1 MRNKKKVLGV
11 VLTMMLVVASV
22 GFVFPAKDAFAAN
35 VADVVVRCFSESTG
49 DYVVDNTLTGA
60 VTGTNQTIPAASISI
75 DDYWPMKDG
84 ATPGNGYDIVVEY
97 SFAFCDSA
105 SDAEIPMAASNGQ
118 DPTTGMSIPKYTGPA
133 TITIPVKDGYV
144 GTDAVITIYPSE
156 VTISNVTTTEH
167 SITFT
172 TDEIGLSYFS
182 IGVEL
187 KSESNAS
194 SGSSGGSDSGGDTG
208 STESGSTDS
217 SSTGTTDD
225 STAGTTDSSGDNS
238 GENKDDAT
246 ASDNTS
252 NQSGES
258 TTTQT
263 TTDTT
268 TTDTTTTDTTA
279 TPATTLTEPQQAAAN
294 AMAAA
299 VVPASVIAPSG
310 SGVTI
315 VGYAAITDDSV
326 NESLY
331 NLATNI
337 ETLNGSQGNVNIL
350 SLQKFELNASGK
362 GRVVINIGTAFAG
375 KVAIVAHLHNGQWT
389 MQQVIVKE
397 DGTIDPYFE
406 SFSPIAVMVTNQ
418 TSPIAALATNEPG
431 VAKAT
436 SPKTGEG
443 NYLYI
448 IFILGVLASGAL
460 IAGYRVRKY

>member
-35 VADVVVRCFSESTG
+35 VTDVVVRCFSESTG
-49 DYVVDNTLTGA
+49 NYVVDNTLTGA
-60 VTGTNQTIPAASISI
+60 VTGTNQTIPAALISI
-75 DDYWPMKDG
+75 DDYWPMNSG

-97 SFAFCDSA
+97 SFAFCDSV
-105 SDAEIPMAASNGQ
+105 SDAEDAMVANNGF
-118 DPTTGMSIPKYTGPA
+118 DSTTGRPIPKYTGPA

-144 GTDAVITIYPSE
+144 GTDAVITDYPSE
-156 VTISNVTTTEH
+156 VTISNITTTEH

-172 TDEIGLSYFS
+172 TDEIGLSDFLIS
-182 IGVEL
+182 VEL

-208 STESGSTDS
+208 STGSGSTDS

-225 STAGTTDSSGDNS
+225 STAGTTDSSGDN
-238 GENKDDAT
+238 
-246 ASDNTS
+246 TS

-258 TTTQT
+258 TTTQ
-263 TTDTT
+263 
-268 TTDTTTTDTTA
+268 TTTDTTA

-337 ETLNGSQGNVNIL
+337 ETLNGNQGNVNIL
-350 SLQKFELNASGK
+350 SLQKFDLNASGK

-375 KVAIVAHLHNGQWT
+375 KVAIVAHLHDGQWT

-448 IFILGVLASGAL
+448 IFILGVLASGTL

>member
-75 DDYWPMKDG
+75 DDYSLMNSG
-84 ATPGNGYDIVVEY
+84 VTPGNGYDIVVEY
-97 SFAFCDSA
+97 SFVFCDSA
-105 SDAEIPMAASNGQ
+105 LDAEGASAATNGQ
-118 DPTTGMSIPKYTGPA
+118 DPTTGMPIPKYTGPA

-144 GTDAVITIYPSE
+144 GTDAVITAPD
-156 VTISNVTTTEH
+156 VTISNITTTEH

-208 STESGSTDS
+208 STGSETTDS
-217 SSTGTTDD
+217 SSTGSTDG
-225 STAGTTDSSGDNS
+225 STAGTTDSSGDN
-238 GENKDDAT
+238 
-246 ASDNTS
+246 TS

-258 TTTQT
+258 TTSQ
-263 TTDTT
+263 
-268 TTDTTTTDTTA
+268 TTTDTTA

>member
-49 DYVVDNTLTGA
+49 NYVVDNTLTGA

-84 ATPGNGYDIVVEY
+84 AKPGNGYDIVVEY

-105 SDAEIPMAASNGQ
+105 SDAEDAMAASNGF
-118 DPTTGMSIPKYTGPA
+118 DSTTGMSIPKYTGPA

-144 GTDAVITIYPSE
+144 GTDAVITAPE
-156 VTISNVTTTEH
+156 VTISNITTTEH

-172 TDEIGLSYFS
+172 TDEIGVSFFS
-182 IGVEL
+182 ISVEL

-225 STAGTTDSSGDNS
+225 STAGTTDSSGDN
-238 GENKDDAT
+238 
-246 ASDNTS
+246 TS

-258 TTTQT
+258 TTSQ
-263 TTDTT
+263 
-268 TTDTTTTDTTA
+268 TTTDTTA

-337 ETLNGSQGNVNIL
+337 ESLNGNQGNVNIL

-448 IFILGVLASGAL
+448 IFILGVLASGTL

>member
-35 VADVVVRCFSESTG
+35 VADVVVRCYSESTG

-60 VTGTNQTIPAASISI
+60 VTGTNQTIPAALISI

-105 SDAEIPMAASNGQ
+105 SDAENAMAANNGF
-118 DPTTGMSIPKYTGPA
+118 DSTTGMPIPKYTGPA

-144 GTDAVITIYPSE
+144 GTDAVITAPD
-156 VTISNVTTTEH
+156 VTISNITTTEH

-172 TDEIGLSYFS
+172 TDEIGVSFFS

-194 SGSSGGSDSGGDTG
+194 SGSSGGSDSGVDTG

-258 TTTQT
+258 TTSQ
-263 TTDTT
+263 
-268 TTDTTTTDTTA
+268 TTTDTTA

-337 ETLNGSQGNVNIL
+337 ESLNGNQGNVNIL

-375 KVAIVAHLHNGQWT
+375 KVAIVAHLHDGQWT

-418 TSPIAALATNEPG
+418 TSTIAALATNEPG

>member
-35 VADVVVRCFSESTG
+35 VADVVVRCYSESTG

-60 VTGTNQTIPAASISI
+60 VTGTTQTIPAASISI
-75 DDYWPMKDG
+75 DDYWPMSGG
-84 ATPGNGYDIVVEY
+84 ATPRNGYDIVVEY

-105 SDAEIPMAASNGQ
+105 SDAETAMAASNGQ
-118 DPTTGMSIPKYTGPA
+118 DPTTGMPIPKYTGPA

-144 GTDAVITIYPSE
+144 GTDAVITEYPSE
-156 VTISNVTTTEH
+156 VTISNITTTEH

-172 TDEIGLSYFS
+172 TDEIGLSFFS

-194 SGSSGGSDSGGDTG
+194 SGSSGGSVSGGDTG
-208 STESGSTDS
+208 STGS
-217 SSTGTTDD
+217 
-225 STAGTTDSSGDNS
+225 GTTDSSGDNS

-258 TTTQT
+258 TTSQ
-263 TTDTT
+263 
-268 TTDTTTTDTTA
+268 TTTDTTA
-279 TPATTLTEPQQAAAN
+279 TPAITLTEPQQAAAN

-418 TSPIAALATNEPG
+418 TSTIAALATNEPG
-431 VAKAT
+431 VAKAAA
-436 SPKTGEG
+436 PKTGEG

>member
-35 VADVVVRCFSESTG
+35 VTDVVVRCYSESTD

-75 DDYWPMKDG
+75 DDYSLMKG
-84 ATPGNGYDIVVEY
+84 GVTPGNGYDIVVEY

-105 SDAEIPMAASNGQ
+105 LDAEIAMAAN
-118 DPTTGMSIPKYTGPA
+118 PMYTGPA

-144 GTDAVITIYPSE
+144 GTDAVITDYPSE
-156 VTISNVTTTEH
+156 VTISNITTTEH

-172 TDEIGLSYFS
+172 TDEIGLSYFP
-182 IGVEL
+182 ICVEL

-225 STAGTTDSSGDNS
+225 STAGTTDSSGDN
-238 GENKDDAT
+238 
-246 ASDNTS
+246 TS

-258 TTTQT
+258 TTTQ
-263 TTDTT
+263 
-268 TTDTTTTDTTA
+268 TTTDTTA

-418 TSPIAALATNEPG
+418 TSPIVALATNEPG

-436 SPKTGEG
+436 SPKTGEE

>member
-35 VADVVVRCFSESTG
+35 VADVVVRCYSESID

-60 VTGTNQTIPAASISI
+60 VTGTNQPIPAASISI
-75 DDYWPMKDG
+75 DDYSMMKGG

-105 SDAEIPMAASNGQ
+105 SDAEDAMAASNGF
-118 DPTTGMSIPKYTGPA
+118 DSTTGMSIPKYTGPA

-144 GTDAVITIYPSE
+144 GTDAVITAPE
-156 VTISNVTTTEH
+156 VTISNITTTEH

-172 TDEIGLSYFS
+172 TDEIGVSYFS

-194 SGSSGGSDSGGDTG
+194 SGSSGRSDSGGDTG

-217 SSTGTTDD
+217 SSTGTTDG

-258 TTTQT
+258 TTTQ
-263 TTDTT
+263 
-268 TTDTTTTDTTA
+268 TTTDTTA

-337 ETLNGSQGNVNIL
+337 ETLNGNQGNVNIL

>member
-35 VADVVVRCFSESTG
+35 VADVVVRCYSESTS

-75 DDYWPMKDG
+75 DDYWPMNGG
-84 ATPGNGYDIVVEY
+84 ATPRNGYDIVVEY
-97 SFAFCDSA
+97 SFAFCDSV
-105 SDAEIPMAASNGQ
+105 SDAENATAANNGQ
-118 DPTTGMSIPKYTGPA
+118 DPTTLMPIPKYTGPA

-144 GTDAVITIYPSE
+144 GTDAVITAPE
-156 VTISNVTTTEH
+156 VTISNITTTEN

-172 TDEIGLSYFS
+172 TDEIGVSYFS

-194 SGSSGGSDSGGDTG
+194 SGSSGVSDSGGDTG

-258 TTTQT
+258 TTSQ
-263 TTDTT
+263 
-268 TTDTTTTDTTA
+268 TTTDTTA
-279 TPATTLTEPQQAAAN
+279 TPAATLTEAQQAAAN

-299 VVPASVIAPSG
+299 VVPASVIAQSG

-418 TSPIAALATNEPG
+418 TSTIAALATNEPG

-436 SPKTGEG
+436 APKTGEG

>member
-35 VADVVVRCFSESTG
+35 VTDVIVRCYSESTG
-49 DYVVDNTLTGA
+49 NYVVDNTLTGA

-75 DDYWPMKDG
+75 DDYWPMNSG
-84 ATPGNGYDIVVEY
+84 VTPGNGYDIVVEY

-105 SDAEIPMAASNGQ
+105 SDAEDAMAASNGQ
-118 DPTTGMSIPKYTGPA
+118 DPTTLMPIPKYTGPA

-144 GTDAVITIYPSE
+144 GTDAVITAPD
-156 VTISNVTTTEH
+156 VTISNITTTEH

-172 TDEIGLSYFS
+172 TDEIGVSYFS

-194 SGSSGGSDSGGDTG
+194 SGSSSGSDSGGDTG
-208 STESGSTDS
+208 STGS
-217 SSTGTTDD
+217 
-225 STAGTTDSSGDNS
+225 GTTDSSGDNS

-258 TTTQT
+258 TTSQ
-263 TTDTT
+263 
-268 TTDTTTTDTTA
+268 TTTDTTA
-279 TPATTLTEPQQAAAN
+279 TPTTTLTEPQQAAAN

-337 ETLNGSQGNVNIL
+337 ETLNGNQGNVNIL
-350 SLQKFELNASGK
+350 SLQLFELNASGK

-418 TSPIAALATNEPG
+418 TSTIAALATNEPG
-431 VAKAT
+431 VAKAAA
-436 SPKTGEG
+436 PKTGEG

>member
-35 VADVVVRCFSESTG
+35 VADVVVRCYSESID

-60 VTGTNQTIPAASISI
+60 VTGTNQNIPAASISI
-75 DDYWPMKDG
+75 DDYSMMKGG

-105 SDAEIPMAASNGQ
+105 SDAEIPMAANNGL
-118 DPTTGMSIPKYTGPA
+118 DPNTGMPIPKYTGPA

-144 GTDAVITIYPSE
+144 GTDAVITDYPSE
-156 VTISNVTTTEH
+156 VTISNITTTEH

-172 TDEIGLSYFS
+172 TDEIGLSYFP
-182 IGVEL
+182 ICVEL

-225 STAGTTDSSGDNS
+225 STAGTTDSSGDN
-238 GENKDDAT
+238 
-246 ASDNTS
+246 TS

-258 TTTQT
+258 TTTQ
-263 TTDTT
+263 
-268 TTDTTTTDTTA
+268 TTTDTTA
-279 TPATTLTEPQQAAAN
+279 TPATTLTEPQQAASN

>member
-35 VADVVVRCFSESTG
+35 VADVVVRCYSESTG
-49 DYVVDNTLTGA
+49 NYVVDNTLTGA

-75 DDYWPMKDG
+75 DDYWPMKEG
-84 ATPGNGYDIVVEY
+84 AKPGNGYDIVVEY

-105 SDAEIPMAASNGQ
+105 SDAETATAASNGF
-118 DPTTGMSIPKYTGPA
+118 DSTTGMSIPKYTGPA

-144 GTDAVITIYPSE
+144 GTDAVITAPD
-156 VTISNVTTTEH
+156 VTISNITTTEH

-172 TDEIGLSYFS
+172 TDEIGVSNFS

-194 SGSSGGSDSGGDTG
+194 LGSSGGSESGGDTG

-217 SSTGTTDD
+217 SST
-225 STAGTTDSSGDNS
+225 GTTDSSGDNS

-258 TTTQT
+258 TTTQ
-263 TTDTT
+263 
-268 TTDTTTTDTTA
+268 TTTDTTA

-337 ETLNGSQGNVNIL
+337 ETLNGNQGNVNIL

-431 VAKAT
+431 VAKVT

>member
-49 DYVVDNTLTGA
+49 NYVVDNTLTGA

-84 ATPGNGYDIVVEY
+84 AKPGNGYDIVVEY

-105 SDAEIPMAASNGQ
+105 SDAEDAMAASNGF
-118 DPTTGMSIPKYTGPA
+118 DTTTGMSIPKYTGPA

-144 GTDAVITIYPSE
+144 GTDAVITAPE
-156 VTISNVTTTEH
+156 VTISNITTTEH

-172 TDEIGLSYFS
+172 TDEIGVSFFS
-182 IGVEL
+182 ISVEL

-225 STAGTTDSSGDNS
+225 STAGTTDSSGDN
-238 GENKDDAT
+238 
-246 ASDNTS
+246 TS

-258 TTTQT
+258 TTSQ
-263 TTDTT
+263 
-268 TTDTTTTDTTA
+268 TTTDTTA

-362 GRVVINIGTAFAG
+362 GRVVINIGTVFAG

>member
-35 VADVVVRCFSESTG
+35 VTDVVVRCYSESTG
-49 DYVVDNTLTGA
+49 DYVVDNTLTGT

-75 DDYWPMKDG
+75 DDYWPMNGG

-105 SDAEIPMAASNGQ
+105 SDAENAMAANNGQ
-118 DPTTGMSIPKYTGPA
+118 DSTTGMPIPKYTGPA

-144 GTDAVITIYPSE
+144 GTDAVITDYPSE
-156 VTISNVTTTEH
+156 VTISNITTTEH

-187 KSESNAS
+187 KFESNAS

-208 STESGSTDS
+208 STDS

-225 STAGTTDSSGDNS
+225 SSAGTTDSSGDNS

-258 TTTQT
+258 TTPQ
-263 TTDTT
+263 
-268 TTDTTTTDTTA
+268 TTTDTTA
-279 TPATTLTEPQQAAAN
+279 TPATTLTEAQQAAAN

-299 VVPASVIAPSG
+299 VVPASVVAPSG

-337 ETLNGSQGNVNIL
+337 ETLNGNQGNVNIL

-362 GRVVINIGTAFAG
+362 GRVVINIGTAFVG

-418 TSPIAALATNEPG
+418 TSTIAALATNEPG
-431 VAKAT
+431 VAKAAA
-436 SPKTGEG
+436 PKTGEG

-448 IFILGVLASGAL
+448 VFILGVLASGAL
-460 IAGYRVRKY
+460 IAGYRIRKY

>member
-49 DYVVDNTLTGA
+49 NYVVDNTLTGA

-84 ATPGNGYDIVVEY
+84 AKPGNGYDIVVEY

-105 SDAEIPMAASNGQ
+105 SDAEDAMAASNGF
-118 DPTTGMSIPKYTGPA
+118 DSTTGMSIPKYTGPA

-144 GTDAVITIYPSE
+144 GTDAVITAPE
-156 VTISNVTTTEH
+156 VTISNITTTEH

-172 TDEIGLSYFS
+172 TDEIGVSFFS
-182 IGVEL
+182 ISVEL

-217 SSTGTTDD
+217 SSTGTTDG
-225 STAGTTDSSGDNS
+225 STAGTTDSSGDN
-238 GENKDDAT
+238 
-246 ASDNTS
+246 TS

-258 TTTQT
+258 TTSQ
-263 TTDTT
+263 
-268 TTDTTTTDTTA
+268 TTTDTTA

-337 ETLNGSQGNVNIL
+337 ETLNGNQGNVNIL

>member
-35 VADVVVRCFSESTG
+35 VADVVVRCYSESAG

-84 ATPGNGYDIVVEY
+84 AKPGNGYDIVVEY

-105 SDAEIPMAASNGQ
+105 LYAETATAASNGF
-118 DPTTGMSIPKYTGPA
+118 DSTTGMSIPKYTGPA

-144 GTDAVITIYPSE
+144 GTDAVITAPD
-156 VTISNVTTTEH
+156 VTISNITTTEH

-172 TDEIGLSYFS
+172 TDEIGVPYFS

-208 STESGSTDS
+208 STESGSTES

-225 STAGTTDSSGDNS
+225 STAGTTDSSGDN
-238 GENKDDAT
+238 
-246 ASDNTS
+246 TS

-258 TTTQT
+258 TTTQ
-263 TTDTT
+263 
-268 TTDTTTTDTTA
+268 TTTDTTA

-337 ETLNGSQGNVNIL
+337 ETLNGNQGNVNIL

-448 IFILGVLASGAL
+448 IFILGVLASGTL

>member
-35 VADVVVRCFSESTG
+35 VTDVIVRCYSESTG
-49 DYVVDNTLTGA
+49 NYVVDNTLTGA

-75 DDYWPMKDG
+75 DDYWPMNSG
-84 ATPGNGYDIVVEY
+84 VTPGNGYDIVVEY

-105 SDAEIPMAASNGQ
+105 SDAEDAMAASNGQ
-118 DPTTGMSIPKYTGPA
+118 DPTTLMPIPKYTGPA

-144 GTDAVITIYPSE
+144 GTDAVITAPD
-156 VTISNVTTTEH
+156 VTISNITTTEH

-172 TDEIGLSYFS
+172 TDEIGVSYFS

-194 SGSSGGSDSGGDTG
+194 SGSSSGSDSGGDTG
-208 STESGSTDS
+208 STGS
-217 SSTGTTDD
+217 
-225 STAGTTDSSGDNS
+225 GTTDSSGDNS

-258 TTTQT
+258 TTSQ
-263 TTDTT
+263 
-268 TTDTTTTDTTA
+268 TTTDTTA
-279 TPATTLTEPQQAAAN
+279 TPTTTLTEPQQAAAN

-337 ETLNGSQGNVNIL
+337 ETLNGNQGNVNIL

-418 TSPIAALATNEPG
+418 TSTIAALATNEPG
-431 VAKAT
+431 VAKAAA
-436 SPKTGEG
+436 PKTGEG

>member
-49 DYVVDNTLTGA
+49 NYVVDNTLTGA

-84 ATPGNGYDIVVEY
+84 AKPGNGYDIVVEY

-105 SDAEIPMAASNGQ
+105 LDAETAMAAN
-118 DPTTGMSIPKYTGPA
+118 PMYTGPA

-144 GTDAVITIYPSE
+144 GTDAVITAPE
-156 VTISNVTTTEH
+156 VTISNITTTEH

-172 TDEIGLSYFS
+172 TDEIGVSFFS
-182 IGVEL
+182 ISVEL

-225 STAGTTDSSGDNS
+225 STAGTTDSSGDN
-238 GENKDDAT
+238 
-246 ASDNTS
+246 TS

-258 TTTQT
+258 TTSQ
-263 TTDTT
+263 
-268 TTDTTTTDTTA
+268 TTTDTTA

-448 IFILGVLASGAL
+448 IFILGVLASGTL